1 MTLWFFLACAAV
13 SRAPQPLDSAP
24 SPPSVLLQG
33 GTVVGQGLV
42 DVWMR
47 DGRILKVGE
56 GLTAEGA
63 EVVDVRGRFLVPAF
77 IDSHVHLAYLPE
89 GEAMADGGV
98 AGAVDLAA
106 PIEFLAA
113 EHAPLLVRAAGPMI
127 TAAGGY
133 PTRSWGS
140 DGYGLECAD
149 AAEAV
154 AAVDRLHDAGA
165 TVVKLP
171 ITTDPQLDDGA
182 IAVATARAHALGMRV
197 ASHALSDDEAS
208 RAASAGVDALAH
220 TPTSELSPTT
230 LASWSGRAVISTLG
244 AFGGRATTLTNL
256 AALRDAGAT
265 VLYGTDFGNTRYAGI
280 DPDEIGLLQ
289 SAGFSGAEI
298 LAAGTSAPA
307 AFWGFED
314 LGAIEA
320 GRAASLLVLPADPL
334 LHPESVVAPEQ
345 VWVAGDRRR

>member
-1 MTLWFFLACAAV
+1 MTLWFFLACAAS
-13 SRAPQPLDSAP
+13 SRAPLPVDTAP
-24 SPPSVLLQG
+24 APASILLQG
-33 GTVVGQGLV
+33 GRVVGQGLV

-47 DGRILKVGE
+47 DGRILEVGE
-56 GLTAEGA
+56 GLAAEGA
-63 EVVDVRGRFLVPAF
+63 EVIDVSGRFLVPAF

-89 GEAMADGGV
+89 GGAMADGGV

-106 PIEFLAA
+106 PIEFLAID
-113 EHAPLLVRAAGPMI
+113 HAPLEVRAAGPMI
-127 TAAGGY
+127 TASGGY

-140 DGYGLECAD
+140 DGYGLECTS

-154 AAVDRLHDAGA
+154 AAVDRLHNAGA
-165 TVVKLP
+165 SVVKLP
-171 ITTDPQLDDGA
+171 ITADPQLDDGA
-182 IAVATARAHALGMRV
+182 ISVATARAHALGMRV

-208 RAASAGVDALAH
+208 RAAAAGVDALAH
-220 TPTSELSPTT
+220 TPTSELSSDT

-244 AFGGRATTLTNL
+244 AFGGRATTLANL

-265 VLYGTDFGNTRYAGI
+265 VLYGTDFGNSRFAGI
-280 DPDEIGLLQ
+280 DPDEILLLQ
-289 SAGFSGAEI
+289 SAGLSGAEI

-314 LGAIEA
+314 LGVIAV

-334 LHPESVVAPEQ
+334 VTPESLTVPEQ
-345 VWVAGDRRR
+345 VWIAGERRR